1 MAQNILRGIPPQS
14 GKDHID
20 PVSFSDKSH
29 LHEAVTAHPEASL
42 EQLDADDGEH
52 EEEED
57 GDEEDVPDVLHSHN
71 DALHHMLQTLG
82 SVDGSAK
89 VKCVATS

>member
-20 PVSFSDKSH
+20 PVSFSDKCH
-29 LHEAVTAHPEASL
+29 LHVAVTAHPEASL

-57 GDEEDVPDVLHSHN
+57 GDEQDVADVLHRH
-71 DALHHMLQTLG
+71 DHALHHVLQPL
-82 SVDGSAK
+82 SAVDRPK
-89 VKCVATS
+89 

>member
-1 MAQNILRGIPPQS
+1 MVILSVDTFINSQ
-14 GKDHID
+14 KDN
-20 PVSFSDKSH
+20 FLNKTN
-29 LHEAVTAHPEASL
+29 LHSSIITSPEPAL
-42 EQLDADDGEH
+42 EELDADDGEH

-71 DALHHMLQTLG
+71 DALHHVLQTLG

-89 VKCVATS
+89 VKYVATS